1 MLNALYGL
9 LLTGG
14 SSSATVN
21 WGSLIDA
28 NSFDGIVSGI
38 TTALPFVIPVAIT
51 LMSIPIVWGFIRKMI
66 KKH

>member
-1 MLNALYGL
+1 MLNAIYGL

-14 SSSATVN
+14 SSSTVN

-38 TTALPFVIPVAIT
+38 TTALPYVIPVSIT
-51 LMSIPIVWGFIRKMI
+51 LMGIPIDSRR
-66 KKH
+66 

>member
-1 MLNALYGL
+1 MLESLFTSV
-9 LLTGG
+9 LTGT
-14 SSSATVN
+14 SAATVN

-28 NSFDGIVSGI
+28 NSFDGIITGI
-38 TTALPFVIPVAIT
+38 TTALPIVIPVSIT

>member
-14 SSSATVN
+14 STASVN

-28 NSFDGIVSGI
+28 NSFDGIVTGI